1 MWRGFT
7 PPKPLANW
15 GKLLDLMQFVPM
27 FGNFAFMILAF
38 VVALSVIVAIH
49 EYGHYIVGRWC
60 GIHAEVFSLGFGPV
74 IYSRVDKYGTVWQ
87 IAVLPLGGFVK
98 FLGDANA
105 ASVGSEGD
113 VAAADVRRT
122 MAGAPLWA
130 RTATVAAGPVF
141 NFVLAI
147 AIFAGSIM
155 YQGRSA
161 DPLTFGDPRP
171 LPSSFASDLR
181 EGDVMIAAEGIPFN
195 DPDRT
200 TSMADLVPVQER
212 LDYTVARDGREITVD
227 GPYYFPPAAASV
239 SPRSAADDADIKVN
253 DVITAINGTPVFAFS
268 QVQEIVLA
276 ADGAPL
282 NFTVW
287 RDGESLEKTIAPRR
301 MDLPNPE
308 GGFETRWLI
317 GITGTIFFNEKT
329 QSVGFFEAV
338 SLGAQGLWQTTT
350 TSLSAMQHILF
361 GKISTCNLSG
371 PVGIAETSGSMAE
384 QGAQSFIWF
393 IGALSAAVGLINL
406 FPIPVLDGGH
416 LVFYAYEAVTRR
428 KPSERAVQV
437 FMFVGLSLILS
448 LMLFTIL
455 NDTIL
460 CP

>member
-1 MWRGFT
+1 
-7 PPKPLANW
+7 
-15 GKLLDLMQFVPM
+15 M
-27 FGNFAFMILAF
+27 FGGFAFMIVAF
-38 VVALSVIVAIH
+38 VVALSIIVAIH

-74 IYSRVDKYGTVWQ
+74 VYSRMDKHGTLWQ
-87 IAVLPLGGFVK
+87 IAALPLGGYVR

-105 ASVGSEGD
+105 ASVGSDGTVPMSEL
-113 VAAADVRRT
+113 RRT
-122 MAGAPLWA
+122 MLGAPLWA

-161 DPLTFGDPRP
+161 DPLTFGEMRD
-171 LPSSFASDLR
+171 LPPSFSSDLQA
-181 EGDVMIAAEGIPFN
+181 GDVMIAVEGVRFDQDQGTAGI
-195 DPDRT
+195 
-200 TSMADLVPVQER
+200 ADQLPLTER
-212 LDYTVARDGREITVD
+212 MTYTVSRDGDVIDVE
-227 GPYYFPPAAASV
+227 GPYYFPTAVLSV
-239 SPRSAADDADIKVN
+239 SPRSAADDADIKIN
-253 DVITAINGTPVFAFS
+253 DVITGIDGTPVFAFS
-268 QVQEIVLA
+268 QVQDLVLA

-282 NFTVW
+282 QFTVW
-287 RDGESLEKTIAPRR
+287 RDGETLEKTIAPRR
-301 MDLPNPE
+301 VDLPTPE

-317 GITGTIFFNEKT
+317 GISGTIFFDERT
-329 QSVGFFEAV
+329 VSVGPWDAV
-338 SLGAQGLWQTTT
+338 KLGAQGLWNTLT
-350 TSLSAMQHILF
+350 TSLSAMQHIIF
-361 GKISTCNLSG
+361 GQISTCNLSG

-393 IGALSAAVGLINL
+393 IGGLSAAVGLINL

-437 FMFVGLSLILS
+437 FMFAGLALILS
-448 LMLFTIL
+448 LMTFTIL

>member
-1 MWRGFT
+1 
-7 PPKPLANW
+7 
-15 GKLLDLMQFVPM
+15 
-27 FGNFAFMILAF
+27 MIAAF
-38 VVALSVIVAIH
+38 VVALSIIVAIH

-74 IYSRVDKYGTVWQ
+74 IFRRTDKRGTVWQ
-87 IAVLPLGGFVK
+87 IAALPLGGFVR
-98 FLGDANA
+98 FMGDANA
-105 ASVGSEGD
+105 ASVGSDGTVSD
-113 VAAADVRRT
+113 ADLRRT
-122 MAGAPLWA
+122 MMGAPLWA

-161 DPLTFGDPRP
+161 DPLTFGEMRP
-171 LPSSFASDLR
+171 LPPSFSSDLR
-181 EGDVMIAAEGIPFN
+181 AGDVMIAVEGVRFDEVEGTVSITDQLP
-195 DPDRT
+195 
-200 TSMADLVPVQER
+200 LIER
-212 LDYTVARDGREITVD
+212 MSYTVSRDGDIIDVE
-227 GPYYFPPAAASV
+227 GPYYFPTAVLSV
-239 SPRSAADDADIKVN
+239 SPRSAADDADIKIN
-253 DVITAINGTPVFAFS
+253 DVITAIDGAPVFAFS
-268 QVQEIVLA
+268 QVQELVLA

-282 NFTVW
+282 EFEVW
-287 RDGESLEKTIAPRR
+287 RDGETLQKTIAPRR
-301 MDLPNPE
+301 VDMPMAE

-317 GITGTIFFNEKT
+317 GISGTIFFNERT
-329 QSVGFFEAV
+329 VAV
-338 SLGAQGLWQTTT
+338 SPWEATQMGARGLWNTVT

-361 GKISTCNLSG
+361 GQISTCNLSG

-428 KPSERAVQV
+428 KPNERAVQV
-437 FMFVGLSLILS
+437 FMFVGLGLILS
-448 LMLFTIL
+448 LMTFTIL

>member
-1 MWRGFT
+1 
-7 PPKPLANW
+7 
-15 GKLLDLMQFVPM
+15 
-27 FGNFAFMILAF
+27 MIAAF
-38 VVALSVIVAIH
+38 VVALSIIVAIH

-74 IYSRVDKYGTVWQ
+74 VFRRTDKHGTVWQ
-87 IAVLPLGGFVK
+87 VAALPLGGFVR

-105 ASVGSEGD
+105 ASVGSDGTVSETD
-113 VAAADVRRT
+113 SRRT
-122 MAGAPLWA
+122 MTGAPLWA

-161 DPLTFGDPRP
+161 DPLTFGELRP
-171 LPSSFASDLR
+171 LPPSFSSELR
-181 EGDVMIAAEGIPFN
+181 AGDVMIAVEGVRFDDVEGINQITDQLPL
-195 DPDRT
+195 T
-200 TSMADLVPVQER
+200 ER
-212 LDYTVARDGREITVD
+212 LSYTVSRDGDVFDVE
-227 GPYYFPPAAASV
+227 GPYYFPTAVLSV
-239 SPRSAADDADIKVN
+239 SPRSAADDADIKIN
-253 DVITAINGTPVFAFS
+253 DVITAIDGAAVFAFS
-268 QVQEIVLA
+268 QVQDLVLA

-282 NFTVW
+282 EFEVW
-287 RDGESLEKTIAPRR
+287 RDGKTLQKTIAPRR
-301 MDLPNPE
+301 VDIPTAE
-308 GGFETRWLI
+308 GGFEARWLI
-317 GITGTIFFNEKT
+317 GISGTIFFDERT
-329 QSVGFFEAV
+329 VAVGPWEATKM
-338 SLGAQGLWQTTT
+338 GARGLWNTVT

-361 GKISTCNLSG
+361 GQISTCNLSG

-393 IGALSAAVGLINL
+393 IGALSAAVGLMNL

-437 FMFVGLSLILS
+437 FMFLGLGLILS
-448 LMLFTIL
+448 LMTFTIL

>member
-1 MWRGFT
+1 M

-15 GKLLDLMQFVPM
+15 DNALDLMQFVPM
-27 FGNFAFMILAF
+27 FGNFAFMIVAF

-60 GIHAEVFSLGFGPV
+60 GIHADVFSLGFGPV
-74 IYSRVDKYGTVWQ
+74 IYSRTDKRGTKWQ
-87 IAVLPLGGFVK
+87 VAALPLGGYVK
-98 FLGDANA
+98 FMGDANA
-105 ASVGSEGD
+105 ASVGTDGTVSS
-113 VAAADVRRT
+113 ADMRRT
-122 MAGAPLWA
+122 MLGAPLWA
-130 RTATVAAGPVF
+130 RTATVAAGPAF

-161 DPLTFGDPRP
+161 DPLTFGELRP
-171 LPSSFASDLR
+171 LPASFATELQ
-181 EGDVMIAAEGIPFN
+181 EGDVMVAVQGVPF
-195 DPDRT
+195 DDEER
-200 TSMADLVPVQER
+200 SVAISDLVPVQER
-212 LDYTVARDGREITVD
+212 LDYTVLRGGDQITVE
-227 GPYYFPPAAASV
+227 GPYYFPAAVSSV
-239 SPRSAADDADIKVN
+239 SPRSAADDANIKVN
-253 DVITAINGTPVFAFS
+253 DVITAINGEPIYAFG
-268 QVQEIVLA
+268 QVQDIVLE
-276 ADGAPL
+276 ADGREL
-282 NFTVW
+282 NFTIW
-287 RDGESLEKTIAPRR
+287 REGQTLEKSIAPRR
-301 MDLPNPE
+301 MDLPLPD

-317 GITGTIFFNEKT
+317 GITGTIFFEEKT
-329 QSVGFFEAV
+329 ERVGPVEAI
-338 SLGAQGLWQTTT
+338 SLGAQGLWNTVT

-361 GKISTCNLSG
+361 GQISTCNLSG

-416 LVFYAYEAVTRR
+416 LLFYAYEAVTRR
-428 KPSERAVQV
+428 KPSDRAVQV

-448 LMLFTIL
+448 LMMFTIL